1 MRRARIL
8 LRQNKVRKTMLRLAV
23 ITERPERFTAMADS
37 IVDQSR
43 SAAISWYHSERA
55 ALEAVAD
62 ASPDLMVIDENFSGS
77 NAVAFLQR
85 LMAVNAMINTAVASC
100 LSREDF
106 HETYEGLGVLMQL
119 PPVPDRVSSE
129 DLLGRLKAISGIS

>member
-1 MRRARIL
+1 
-8 LRQNKVRKTMLRLAV
+8 MLRFAV
-23 ITERPERFTAMADS
+23 ITEQPERFVAMASSLAD
-37 IVDQSR
+37 R
-43 SAAISWYHSERA
+43 SEGAAISWYHSEDA

-77 NAVAFLQR
+77 GAVAFLQR
-85 LMAVNAMINTAVASC
+85 LMAVNAMINTAVASG

-119 PPVPDRVSSE
+119 PPAPDRESSE
-129 DLLGRLKAISGIS
+129 DLIDRLKAITGIS